1 MTDKLTHKHLT
12 VKQLVE
18 MLSKLDQEKEIRYE
32 YDSHSCS
39 MYWLEIIETDD
50 CYEMRM

>member
-32 YDSHSCS
+32 YDSSDCTL
-39 MYWLEIIETDD
+39 YWLEIYDIGDH
-50 CYEMRM
+50 YLMSM